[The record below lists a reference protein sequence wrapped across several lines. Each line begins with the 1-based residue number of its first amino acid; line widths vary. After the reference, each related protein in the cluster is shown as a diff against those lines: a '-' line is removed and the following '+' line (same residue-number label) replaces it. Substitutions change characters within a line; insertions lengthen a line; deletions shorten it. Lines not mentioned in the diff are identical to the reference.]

1 MYSYFQKLID
11 QGFAL
16 VYIDNI
22 LLLAHIKI
30 HMLDLIEQLHQISS
44 SNILKISPEKSFCY
58 LLTVKFLGLAIGN
71 KTIKPISSKFDG
83 IHKLETPTSRS
94 ELMRFIGSLKF
105 YSNFMNKLHRSLEPF
120 CTLLHYSISSEWIPE
135 VDKLFMENEASL
147 SEVAA
152 MQFQLPLSFYINV
165 DAFLSGLGA
174 IVFQPNTDNE
184 MQDMS

>member
-1 MYSYFQKLID
+1 MYTYAHAPSMKRPYFLLAFPLEINSKLLFEDSMVSKVSQIFSPNKCTHFFQKLID

-83 IHKLETPTSRS
+83 IHKLETPTSRT

-105 YSNFMNKLHRSLEPF
+105 YSNFMNKLHLSLEPF
-120 CTLLHYSISSEWIPE
+120 CTPPSLL
-135 VDKLFMENEASL
+135 
-147 SEVAA
+147 
-152 MQFQLPLSFYINV
+152 YI
-165 DAFLSGLGA
+165 L
-174 IVFQPNTDNE
+174 
-184 MQDMS
+184 

>member
-83 IHKLETPTSRS
+83 IHKLETPTSRT

-105 YSNFMNKLHRSLEPF
+105 YSNFMNKLHLSLEPF
-120 CTLLHYSISSEWIPE
+120 CTPSFITLYPLNGFQKWTNSLWKLKLLFQ
-135 VDKLFMENEASL
+135 KSL
-147 SEVAA
+147 HCN
-152 MQFQLPLSFYINV
+152 FKYHSFILY
-165 DAFLSGLGA
+165 
-174 IVFQPNTDNE
+174 
-184 MQDMS
+184 